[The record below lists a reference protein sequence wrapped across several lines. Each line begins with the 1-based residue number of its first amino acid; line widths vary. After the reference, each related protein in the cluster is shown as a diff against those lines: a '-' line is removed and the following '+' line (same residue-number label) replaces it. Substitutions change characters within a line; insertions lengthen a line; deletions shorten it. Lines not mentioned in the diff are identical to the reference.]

1 VPYALLPQSY
11 IGFINFAQL
20 GGNNMCFKS
29 KRNWYRIIWSWGQH
43 GATFTDYF
51 QANSS
56 EEAIKM
62 LRKENTAVPE
72 IVVRGVS
79 EPLTP
84 PCWRVL

>member
-1 VPYALLPQSY
+1 
-11 IGFINFAQL
+11 
-20 GGNNMCFKS
+20 MCFKS
-29 KRNWYRIIWSWGQH
+29 KKNWYRIIWSWGQH

-51 QANSS
+51 RANSS

-72 IVVRGVS
+72 IVVRRVS

-84 PCWRVL
+84 PCWKVL